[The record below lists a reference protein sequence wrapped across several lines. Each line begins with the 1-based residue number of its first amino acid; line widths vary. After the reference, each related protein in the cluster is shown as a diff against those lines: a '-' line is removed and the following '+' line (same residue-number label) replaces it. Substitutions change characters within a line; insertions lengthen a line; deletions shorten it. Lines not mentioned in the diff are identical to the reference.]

1 MVQFNFAEKS
11 IKAKVVYYGPA
22 KSGKTTNLEQIHRL
36 TDPTGHNSLVSLNT
50 AQDRTLFFD
59 LLPISLGQVSGYEFK
74 IQVYTVPGQVQYN
87 ATRRVVLA
95 GADAIVFVADSRKSM
110 AKENIAAFENMK
122 VNLLANRLVPEKV
135 PLVLQYNKR
144 DMPDCDTEAELNRQL
159 NAWGRKALPGIAA
172 TGEGVLETFAAAAQE
187 MLQSIAIKYNLKDKG
202 LDPASV
208 PDLVAGAIKS
218 LAGKAHDAAIRAG
231 TNVQTGKAQN
241 GPISPSKITVTQQ
254 QAADQAGALQGGAD
268 GGLVIEELLGKAIK
282 SNVDMA
288 EVLSSVVQAVNSGLS
303 SIIAQADLAVLY
315 KEDIKRN
322 AALAAIKREAD
333 LTQRRVHAIST
344 GAALPSASAGAP
356 GPATRLAQQVN
367 AQKAAASPAPAP
379 AAPAA
384 GAPLPPPKAVAPSA
398 PLPPAAAIPAPS
410 AAGSQLEAMLREG
423 VRLADPGLSASG
435 ASVEFVQIAGGAPL
449 CPPAHVS
456 KLVKAAVEGAA
467 SLAPSARINVR
478 TEKKPVLLK
487 SRDGS
492 ETKREFLMLMVAQKA
507 AIPMEEQQKIPTGAG
522 TGPLGEAGKLVRE
535 VGGFTRFAP
544 TSEGG
549 TEARFFLPM

>member
-1 MVQFNFAEKS
+1 MVQFNFAEKT
-11 IKAKVVYYGPA
+11 IKAKVVFYGPA

-36 TDPTGHNSLVSLNT
+36 TDPSGHNSLVSLNT

-144 DMPDCDTEAELNRQL
+144 DMPDVDTEAELNRQL
-159 NAWGRKALPGIAA
+159 NAWGRKAFMAVAA
-172 TGEGVLETFAAAAQE
+172 NGDGVLETFGAAAQE

-202 LDPASV
+202 LDPAAV
-208 PDLVAGAIKS
+208 PELVAAALKA
-218 LAGKAHDAAIRAG
+218 LAGKAEDA
-231 TNVQTGKAQN
+231 VGKSQPKPAP
-241 GPISPSKITVTQQ
+241 GGKPASISPSKITVTQAQ
-254 QAADQAGALQGGAD
+254 TADQNASLQGGAD
-268 GGLVIEELLGKAIK
+268 GGGLVIEELLGKAIK

-303 SIIAQADLAVLY
+303 AILSQADLALLY

-322 AALAAIKREAD
+322 AAIAAIKREAD

-344 GAALPSASAGAP
+344 GGAPPPASAPMA
-356 GPATRLAQQVN
+356 GPATRLAQQVS
-367 AQKAAASPAPAP
+367 AQRQSSAGLPPPKSVSTAPVPAAAASPSSSPA
-379 AAPAA
+379 
-384 GAPLPPPKAVAPSA
+384 L
-398 PLPPAAAIPAPS
+398 
-410 AAGSQLEAMLREG
+410 SQLEAALKEG
-423 VRLADPGLSASG
+423 VRLAQAGLDANG
-435 ASVEFVQIAGGAPL
+435 GTVEFAQIAGELPL

-456 KLVKAAVEGAA
+456 KLVKAAVEGASA
-467 SLAPSARINVR
+467 LAPSGKISLRS
-478 TEKKPVLLK
+478 EKKPVLLK

-492 ETKREFLMLMVAQKA
+492 ESKRDFLMLMIAQPA
-507 AIPMEEQQKIPTGAG
+507 LIPVDEQQKIPTGAG
-522 TGPLGEAGKLVRE
+522 SGALGEAGKLVRE

-544 TSEGG
+544 TSSGG

>member
-1 MVQFNFAEKS
+1 MVQFNFAEKT
-11 IKAKVVYYGPA
+11 IKAKVVFYGPA

-36 TDPTGHNSLVSLNT
+36 TDPAGHNSLVSLNT

-144 DMPDCDTEAELNRQL
+144 DMPDIDTEAELNRQL
-159 NAWGRKALPGIAA
+159 NAWGRKAFLAVAA
-172 TGEGVLETFAAAAQE
+172 NGEGVLETFGAAAQE

-202 LDPASV
+202 LDPAAV
-208 PDLVAGAIKS
+208 PDLVSAALKA
-218 LAGKAHDAAIRAG
+218 LAGKAEDAVAKAP
-231 TNVQTGKAQN
+231 QKPAPGKPAT
-241 GPISPSKITVTQQ
+241 ISPSKITVTQAQ
-254 QAADQAGALQGGAD
+254 VADQNASLQGGAD
-268 GGLVIEELLGKAIK
+268 GGGLVIEELLGKAIK

-288 EVLSSVVQAVNSGLS
+288 EVLSSVVQAINSGLAAIVS
-303 SIIAQADLAVLY
+303 QADLALLY

-322 AALAAIKREAD
+322 AAIAAIKREAD
-333 LTQRRVHAIST
+333 LTQRRVQAIST
-344 GAALPSASAGAP
+344 GGALPPASAPAA
-356 GPATRLAQQVN
+356 GPATRLAQQVS
-367 AQKAAASPAPAP
+367 AQQKG
-379 AAPAA
+379 
-384 GAPLPPPKAVAPSA
+384 GALPPPKSV
-398 PLPPAAAIPAPS
+398 PASPASS
-410 AAGSQLEAMLREG
+410 AALSQLEAALKEG
-423 VRLADPGLSASG
+423 VRLAEQALNGG
-435 ASVEFVQIAGGAPL
+435 TVEFAQIAGELPL

-467 SLAPSARINVR
+467 ALAPSGKISVR
-478 TEKKPVLLK
+478 SEKKPVLLK
-487 SRDGS
+487 SRDGTES
-492 ETKREFLMLMVAQKA
+492 KRDFLMLMVAQPTL
-507 AIPMEEQQKIPTGAG
+507 IPVEEQQKIPTGAG
-522 TGPLGEAGKLVRE
+522 KGALGEAGKLVRE

-544 TSEGG
+544 TSAGG

>member
-1 MVQFNFAEKS
+1 MVQFNFAEKT

-36 TDPTGHNSLVSLNT
+36 TDPAGANSLVSLNT

-144 DMPDCDTEAELNRQL
+144 DMPDIDTEADLNRQI
-159 NAWGRKALPGIAA
+159 NAWGRKAFPGVAA
-172 TGEGVLETFAAAAQE
+172 NGDGVLETFGAAAQE

-202 LDPASV
+202 LDPAAV
-208 PDLVAGAIKS
+208 PELVSAALKA
-218 LAGKAHDAAIRAG
+218 LAGKAEDAAAKAPPAPKPAP
-231 TNVQTGKAQN
+231 GKAAS
-241 GPISPSKITVTQQ
+241 ISPSKITVTQAQ
-254 QAADQAGALQGGAD
+254 SADQNASLQGGAD
-268 GGLVIEELLGKAIK
+268 GGGLVIEELLQKAIK

-288 EVLSSVVQAVNSGLS
+288 EVLTSVVQAINGGLS
-303 SIIAQADLAVLY
+303 AILSHADLALLY

-322 AALAAIKREAD
+322 AAIAAIKREAD
-333 LTQRRVHAIST
+333 LTQRRVQAISS
-344 GAALPSASAGAP
+344 GGAP
-356 GPATRLAQQVN
+356 PPASPPVAGPATRLAQQVS
-367 AQKAAASPAPAP
+367 AQRQAAGSPLPPPKSVPAAS
-379 AAPAA
+379 
-384 GAPLPPPKAVAPSA
+384 GAPLPPPATVSAAAPSA
-398 PLPPAAAIPAPS
+398 SSP
-410 AAGSQLEAMLREG
+410 LEAILKEG
-423 VRLADPGLSASG
+423 VRQAAAGLSANGST
-435 ASVEFVQIAGGAPL
+435 VEFAQIAGEPPL

-456 KLVKAAVEGAA
+456 RLVKAAVEGAA
-467 SLAPSARINVR
+467 ALAPSARISLR
-478 TEKKPVLLK
+478 SEKKPVLLK

-492 ETKREFLMLMVAQKA
+492 ETKRDFLMLMIAQA
-507 AIPMEEQQKIPTGAG
+507 AIIPAEEQQKIPTGAG
-522 TGPLGEAGKLVRE
+522 SGPLGEAGKLVRE
-535 VGGFTRFAP
+535 VGGFTRFVP
-544 TSEGG
+544 TAAGG

>member
-1 MVQFNFAEKS
+1 MVQFNFAEKT
-11 IKAKVVYYGPA
+11 IKAKVVFYGPA

-36 TDPTGHNSLVSLNT
+36 TDPAGHNSLVSLNT

-144 DMPDCDTEAELNRQL
+144 DMPDVDTEAELNRQL
-159 NAWGRKALPGIAA
+159 NAWGRKAFMGVAA
-172 TGEGVLETFAAAAQE
+172 SGEGVLETFGAAAQE

-202 LDPASV
+202 LDPAAV
-208 PDLVAGAIKS
+208 PELVAAALKA
-218 LAGKAHDAAIRAG
+218 LAGKAEDAIAKAPQKPGAG
-231 TNVQTGKAQN
+231 KSAT
-241 GPISPSKITVTQQ
+241 ISPSKITVTQAQ
-254 QAADQAGALQGGAD
+254 VADQNASLQGGAD
-268 GGLVIEELLGKAIK
+268 GGGLVIEELLGKAIK

-288 EVLSSVVQAVNSGLS
+288 EVLSSVVQAINSGLAAITS
-303 SIIAQADLAVLY
+303 QADLALLY

-322 AALAAIKREAD
+322 AAIAAIKREAD
-333 LTQRRVHAIST
+333 LTQRRVQAIST
-344 GAALPSASAGAP
+344 GGAPPPASAPVA
-356 GPATRLAQQVN
+356 GPATRLAQQVS
-367 AQKAAASPAPAP
+367 AQR
-379 AAPAA
+379 A
-384 GAPLPPPKAVAPSA
+384 GSGALPPPKSVPAAGGAPSSGA
-398 PLPPAAAIPAPS
+398 LA
-410 AAGSQLEAMLREG
+410 QLEAALKEG
-423 VRLADPGLSASG
+423 VRLAQDGLSANG
-435 ASVEFVQIAGGAPL
+435 GTVEFAQIAGELPL

-467 SLAPSARINVR
+467 ALAPSGRISLR
-478 TEKKPVLLK
+478 SEKKPVLLK
-487 SRDGS
+487 SRDGTES
-492 ETKREFLMLMVAQKA
+492 KRDFLMLMIAQPA
-507 AIPMEEQQKIPTGAG
+507 LIPVDEQQKIPTGAG
-522 TGPLGEAGKLVRE
+522 KGALGEAGKLVRE

-544 TSEGG
+544 TSTGG

>member
-1 MVQFNFAEKS
+1 MVQFNFAEKT

-159 NAWGRKALPGIAA
+159 NAWGRKAYLGVAA
-172 TGEGVLETFAAAAQE
+172 NGEGVLETFGAAAQE

-202 LDPASV
+202 LDPANV
-208 PDLVAGAIKS
+208 PDLVANALKA
-218 LAGKAHDAAIRAG
+218 LAGKAEDVTGKTPVRAG
-231 TNVQTGKAQN
+231 SGKSAS
-241 GPISPSKITVTQQ
+241 ISPSKITVTQA
-254 QAADQAGALQGGAD
+254 QAADQSASLQGGAD
-268 GGLVIEELLGKAIK
+268 GGGLVIEELLGKAIK

-288 EVLSSVVQAVNSGLS
+288 EVLSSVVQAVNSGLTAILS
-303 SIIAQADLAVLY
+303 QADLALLH

-322 AALAAIKREAD
+322 AAIAAIKREAD
-333 LTQRRVHAIST
+333 LTQRRVQAIST
-344 GAALPSASAGAP
+344 GGALPPSSVPMA
-356 GPATRLAQQVN
+356 GPATRLAQQVS
-367 AQKAAASPAPAP
+367 AQRQFSNS
-379 AAPAA
+379 
-384 GAPLPPPKAVAPSA
+384 PLPPPKSVPPGAA
-398 PLPPAAAIPAPS
+398 LPPPRSVTGASSPNV
-410 AAGSQLEAMLREG
+410 GSISSPLEAILREG
-423 VRLADPGLSASG
+423 VRLAEEGLQGSG
-435 ASVEFVQIAGGAPL
+435 ASVEFAQVSGEPPL
-449 CPPAHVS
+449 CPPAHVH
-456 KLVKAAVEGAA
+456 KLLKAAIEGAA
-467 SLAPSARINVR
+467 ALSPSAKISVR
-478 TEKKPVLLK
+478 SEKKPVLLK

-492 ETKREFLMLMVAQKA
+492 ESKKDFLMLMIGQGSL
-507 AIPMEEQQKIPTGAG
+507 IPVEEQKKIPTGTG
-522 TGPLGEAGKLVRE
+522 SGPLGEAGKLVRE

-544 TSEGG
+544 TASGG

>member
-1 MVQFNFAEKS
+1 MVQFNFAEKT

-36 TDPTGHNSLVSLNT
+36 TDPSGHNSLVSLNT

-144 DMPDCDTEAELNRQL
+144 DMPDCDTEADLNKQI
-159 NAWGRKALPGIAA
+159 NAWGRKAFPGVAA
-172 TGEGVLETFAAAAQE
+172 NGEGVLETFGAAAQE

-208 PDLVAGAIKS
+208 PELVAAAIKALS
-218 LAGKAHDAAIRAG
+218 GKAEEAASKAPPPPKPAPG
-231 TNVQTGKAQN
+231 GKPAS
-241 GPISPSKITVTQQ
+241 ISPSKITVTQAQ
-254 QAADQAGALQGGAD
+254 SADQNASLQGGAD
-268 GGLVIEELLGKAIK
+268 GGGLVIEELLQKAIK

-288 EVLSSVVQAVNSGLS
+288 EVLTSVVQAVNSGLS
-303 SIIAQADLAVLY
+303 AILSHADLALLY

-322 AALAAIKREAD
+322 AAIAAIKREAD
-333 LTQRRVHAIST
+333 LTQRRVQAISSGGT
-344 GAALPSASAGAP
+344 PPPASPPVA
-356 GPATRLAQQVN
+356 GPATRLAQQVS
-367 AQKAAASPAPAP
+367 AQRAP
-379 AAPAA
+379 
-384 GAPLPPPKAVAPSA
+384 GAPLPPPKAAPASA
-398 PLPPAAAIPAPS
+398 QGGPLPPPATVAAAPAQD
-410 AAGSQLEAMLREG
+410 GSSLEAILKEG
-423 VRLADPGLSASG
+423 VRLAAAGLSANG
-435 ASVEFVQIAGGAPL
+435 GSVEFAQIGGEPPL
-449 CPPAHVS
+449 CPPAHVQ

-467 SLAPSARINVR
+467 ALAPSARISVR
-478 TEKKPVLLK
+478 SEKKPVLLK

-492 ETKREFLMLMVAQKA
+492 ETKRDFLMLMVAQS
-507 AIPMEEQQKIPTGAG
+507 AIIPAEEQQKIPTG
-522 TGPLGEAGKLVRE
+522 TGSGQLGEAGKLVRE
-535 VGGFTRFAP
+535 VGGFTRFVP
-544 TSEGG
+544 TAAGG

>member
-159 NAWGRKALPGIAA
+159 NAWGRKALPGVAA
-172 TGEGVLETFAAAAQE
+172 TGEGVLETFGAAAQE

-208 PDLVAGAIKS
+208 PDLVSGAIKS

-231 TNVQTGKAQN
+231 TNVQTGKKQD

-254 QAADQAGALQGGAD
+254 QTADQAGALQGGAD

-344 GAALPSASAGAP
+344 GSAMPSASSGSP
-356 GPATRLAQQVN
+356 GPATRLAQQVT
-367 AQKAAASPAPAP
+367 AQKAAPPAP
-379 AAPAA
+379 AAA
-384 GAPLPPPKAVAPSA
+384 GALPPPKAVGAAA
-398 PLPPAAAIPAPS
+398 PLPPPVSVPAPGATS
-410 AAGSQLEAMLREG
+410 SQLEAMLREG

-435 ASVEFVQIAGGAPL
+435 ASVEFVQIAGAAPL

-456 KLVKAAVEGAA
+456 RLVRAAVEGAA
-467 SLAPSARINVR
+467 ALSPAARINVR
-478 TEKKPVLLK
+478 TERKPVLLK

-507 AIPMEEQQKIPTGAG
+507 AIPMDEQQKIPTGAG
-522 TGPLGEAGKLVRE
+522 AGPLGEAGKLVRE

-544 TSEGG
+544 TSDGG

>member
-1 MVQFNFAEKS
+1 MVQFNFAERT
-11 IKAKVVYYGPA
+11 IKAKVVFYGPA

-144 DMPDCDTEAELNRQL
+144 DMPDIDTEEELNRQL
-159 NAWGRKALPGIAA
+159 NAWGRKAFPGVAA
-172 TGEGVLETFAAAAQE
+172 NGEGVLETFGAAAQE

-202 LDPASV
+202 LDPAMV
-208 PDLVAGAIKS
+208 PQHVAAALKA
-218 LAGKAHDAAIRAG
+218 LAGKAED
-231 TNVQTGKAQN
+231 VTGKAPPRSAS
-241 GPISPSKITVTQQ
+241 GKPGSISPSKITVTQVQ
-254 QAADQAGALQGGAD
+254 SADPNASLQGGID
-268 GGLVIEELLGKAIK
+268 GGGLVIEELLGKAIK

-288 EVLSSVVQAVNSGLS
+288 EVLTSVVQAINSGLS
-303 SIIAQADLAVLY
+303 AILSQADLALLY

-322 AALAAIKREAD
+322 AAIAAIKREAD
-333 LTQRRVHAIST
+333 LTQRRVQAISS
-344 GAALPSASAGAP
+344 GGALPQSSVPMA
-356 GPATRLAQQVN
+356 GPATRLAQQVS
-367 AQKAAASPAPAP
+367 AQRQSS
-379 AAPAA
+379 
-384 GAPLPPPKAVAPSA
+384 GSPLPPPKPVSTNPPS
-398 PLPPAAAIPAPS
+398 PLPPPATTGS
-410 AAGSQLEAMLREG
+410 AESPLEAILKEG
-423 VRLADPGLSASG
+423 VRLAQAGLSAAG
-435 ASVEFVQIAGGAPL
+435 GTVEFAQIAGEPPS

-467 SLAPSARINVR
+467 ALAPSARISVR
-478 TEKKPVLLK
+478 SEKKPVLLK

-492 ETKREFLMLMVAQKA
+492 ETKRDFLMLMVAQSA
-507 AIPMEEQQKIPTGAG
+507 LIPVEEQQKIPTGAG
-522 TGPLGEAGKLVRE
+522 SGSLGEAGKLVRE

-544 TSEGG
+544 TASGG

>member
-1 MVQFNFAEKS
+1 MVQFNFAEKT
-11 IKAKVVYYGPA
+11 IKAKVVFYGPA

-36 TDPTGHNSLVSLNT
+36 TDPTGSNSLVSLNT

-144 DMPDCDTEAELNRQL
+144 DMPDIDTEAELNRQL
-159 NAWGRKALPGIAA
+159 NAWGRKAFPGVAA
-172 TGEGVLETFAAAAQE
+172 NGEGVLETFGAAAQE

-202 LDPASV
+202 LDPAAV
-208 PDLVAGAIKS
+208 PELVAGALKA
-218 LAGKAHDAAIRAG
+218 LAGKAEDVAAKAPKG
-231 TNVQTGKAQN
+231 PGGKSAS
-241 GPISPSKITVTQQ
+241 ISPSKITVTQAQ
-254 QAADQAGALQGGAD
+254 TADQNASLQGGGD
-268 GGLVIEELLGKAIK
+268 GGGLVIEELLGKAIK

-303 SIIAQADLAVLY
+303 AILSQADLALLY

-322 AALAAIKREAD
+322 AAIAAIKREAD
-333 LTQRRVHAIST
+333 LTQRRVQAIST
-344 GAALPSASAGAP
+344 GGALPPSSAPTA
-356 GPATRLAQQVN
+356 GPATRLAQQVS
-367 AQKAAASPAPAP
+367 AQRQ
-379 AAPAA
+379 A
-384 GAPLPPPKAVAPSA
+384 GSPLPPPKSVSTSTA
-398 PLPPAAAIPAPS
+398 PL
-410 AAGSQLEAMLREG
+410 GSLSVSPQLEAALKEG
-423 VRLADPGLSASG
+423 VRLAQDGLSASG
-435 ASVEFVQIAGGAPL
+435 GSVEFAQIAGDLPL

-467 SLAPSARINVR
+467 ALAPSAKISVR
-478 TEKKPVLLK
+478 SEKKPVLLK

-492 ETKREFLMLMVAQKA
+492 ETKRDFLMLMVAQPA
-507 AIPMEEQQKIPTGAG
+507 MIPVEEQQKIPTGAG
-522 TGPLGEAGKLVRE
+522 SGAFGEAGKLVRE

-544 TSEGG
+544 TSAGG
-549 TEARFFLPM
+549 TEARFFLPMS

>member
-1 MVQFNFAEKS
+1 MVQFNFAEKT
-11 IKAKVVYYGPA
+11 IKAKVVFYGPA

-36 TDPTGHNSLVSLNT
+36 TDPTGNNSLVSLNT

-144 DMPDCDTEAELNRQL
+144 DMPDIDTESELNRQL
-159 NAWGRKALPGIAA
+159 NAWGRKAFPGVAA
-172 TGEGVLETFAAAAQE
+172 NGDGVLETFGAAAQE

-202 LDPASV
+202 LDPAAV
-208 PDLVAGAIKS
+208 PDLVAAALKA
-218 LAGKAHDAAIRAG
+218 LAGKAED
-231 TNVQTGKAQN
+231 VTGKSPK
-241 GPISPSKITVTQQ
+241 GGRPGGGISPSKITVTQAQ
-254 QAADQAGALQGGAD
+254 TADQNASLQGGAD
-268 GGLVIEELLGKAIK
+268 GGGLVIEELLQKAIK

-303 SIIAQADLAVLY
+303 AILSHADLALLY

-322 AALAAIKREAD
+322 AAIAAIKREAD
-333 LTQRRVHAIST
+333 LTQRRVQAIST
-344 GAALPSASAGAP
+344 GGALPPSSAPTP
-356 GPATRLAQQVN
+356 GPATRLAQQVS
-367 AQKAAASPAPAP
+367 AQRQASSSLPPP
-379 AAPAA
+379 RPVLNT
-384 GAPLPPPKAVAPSA
+384 APLPASASANGAAVNA
-398 PLPPAAAIPAPS
+398 LDAI
-410 AAGSQLEAMLREG
+410 LKEG
-423 VRLADPGLSASG
+423 VRLAQGSLSASG
-435 ASVEFVQIAGGAPL
+435 GTVEFAQIAGEPPL

-467 SLAPSARINVR
+467 SLARSSKISLRS
-478 TEKKPVLLK
+478 EKKPVLLK

-492 ETKREFLMLMVAQKA
+492 ETKRDFLMLMVAQDTL
-507 AIPMEEQQKIPTGAG
+507 IPADEQQKIPTGTG
-522 TGPLGEAGKLVRE
+522 TGSLGEAGKLVRE

-544 TSEGG
+544 TSAGG
-549 TEARFFLPM
+549 TEVRFFLPM

>member
-1 MVQFNFAEKS
+1 MVQFNFAEKT
-11 IKAKVVYYGPA
+11 IKAKVVFYGPA

-36 TDPTGHNSLVSLNT
+36 TDPAGHNSLVSLNT

-95 GADAIVFVADSRKSM
+95 GADALVFVADSRKSM

-144 DMPDCDTEAELNRQL
+144 DMPDIDTEAELNRQL
-159 NAWGRKALPGIAA
+159 NAWGRKSFMAIAA
-172 TGEGVLETFAAAAQE
+172 NGDGVLETFGSAAQE

-202 LDPASV
+202 LDPAAV
-208 PDLVAGAIKS
+208 PELVSAALKS
-218 LAGKAHDAAIRAG
+218 LAGKAEDVAAKVAPKAAS
-231 TNVQTGKAQN
+231 GKPAS
-241 GPISPSKITVTQQ
+241 ISPSKITVTQVQ
-254 QAADQAGALQGGAD
+254 GADQNASLQGGAD
-268 GGLVIEELLGKAIK
+268 GGGLVIEELLGKAIK

-288 EVLSSVVQAVNSGLS
+288 EVLSSVVQAINSGLS
-303 SIIAQADLAVLY
+303 AIISQADLALLY

-322 AALAAIKREAD
+322 AAIAAIKREAD
-333 LTQRRVHAIST
+333 LTQRRVQAIST
-344 GAALPSASAGAP
+344 GGAPPPASAPVA
-356 GPATRLAQQVN
+356 GPATRLAQQVS
-367 AQKAAASPAPAP
+367 AQRQGGS
-379 AAPAA
+379 
-384 GAPLPPPKAVAPSA
+384 PLPPPKSV
-398 PLPPAAAIPAPS
+398 PAAPANASSS
-410 AAGSQLEAMLREG
+410 AAIAQLEAALKEG
-423 VRLADPGLSASG
+423 VRLAQAGLSAAG
-435 ASVEFVQIAGGAPL
+435 ATVEFAQIAGELPL

-467 SLAPSARINVR
+467 ALAPSGKVSLRS
-478 TEKKPVLLK
+478 EKKPVLLK
-487 SRDGS
+487 SRDGTES
-492 ETKREFLMLMVAQKA
+492 KRDFLMLMIAQPA
-507 AIPMEEQQKIPTGAG
+507 LIPVDEQQKIPTGAG
-522 TGPLGEAGKLVRE
+522 SGALGEAGKLVRE

-544 TSEGG
+544 TSAGG

>member
-1 MVQFNFAEKS
+1 MVQFNFAEKT
-11 IKAKVVYYGPA
+11 IKAKVVFYGPA

-144 DMPDCDTEAELNRQL
+144 DMPDCDSEAELNRQL
-159 NAWGRKALPGIAA
+159 NAWGRKAFMAVAA
-172 TGEGVLETFAAAAQE
+172 NGEGVLETFGAAAQE

-202 LDPASV
+202 LDPAAV
-208 PDLVAGAIKS
+208 PELVSAALKA
-218 LAGKAHDAAIRAG
+218 LAGKAEDA
-231 TNVQTGKAQN
+231 VGKSQPKPAP
-241 GPISPSKITVTQQ
+241 GKPPSISPSKITVTQA
-254 QAADQAGALQGGAD
+254 QAADQNASLQGGAD
-268 GGLVIEELLGKAIK
+268 GGGLVIEELLGKAIK

-303 SIIAQADLAVLY
+303 AILSQADLALLY

-322 AALAAIKREAD
+322 AAIAAIKREAD
-333 LTQRRVHAIST
+333 LTQRRVQAIST
-344 GAALPSASAGAP
+344 GGTPPAASAPAA
-356 GPATRLAQQVN
+356 GPATRLAQQVS
-367 AQKAAASPAPAP
+367 AQRS
-379 AAPAA
+379 
-384 GAPLPPPKAVAPSA
+384 GALPPPKAVSTTQPV
-398 PLPPAAAIPAPS
+398 PPGLAGSPAL
-410 AAGSQLEAMLREG
+410 SQLEAALKEG
-423 VRLADPGLSASG
+423 VRLAESALNG
-435 ASVEFVQIAGGAPL
+435 GTVEFAQIAGELPL

-467 SLAPSARINVR
+467 ALAPSGKISLRS
-478 TEKKPVLLK
+478 EKKPVLLK
-487 SRDGS
+487 SRDGTES
-492 ETKREFLMLMVAQKA
+492 KRDFLMLMVAQPTL
-507 AIPMEEQQKIPTGAG
+507 IPVDEQQKIPTGAG
-522 TGPLGEAGKLVRE
+522 SGALGEAGKLVRE

-544 TSEGG
+544 TSSGG

>member
-1 MVQFNFAEKS
+1 MVQFNFAEKT
-11 IKAKVVYYGPA
+11 IKAKVVFYGPA

-36 TDPTGHNSLVSLNT
+36 TDPSGHNSLVSLNT

-144 DMPDCDTEAELNRQL
+144 DMPEIDTEAELNRQL
-159 NAWGRKALPGIAA
+159 NAWGRKAFLGVAA
-172 TGEGVLETFAAAAQE
+172 NGDGVIETFGAAAQE
-187 MLQSIAIKYNLKDKG
+187 MLHSIAIKYNLKDKG
-202 LDPASV
+202 LDPAAV
-208 PDLVAGAIKS
+208 PDLVAAA
-218 LAGKAHDAAIRAG
+218 LKAL
-231 TNVQTGKAQN
+231 TGKAEDASAKAPSKSAP
-241 GPISPSKITVTQQ
+241 GKPASISPSKITVTQSQ
-254 QAADQAGALQGGAD
+254 TADPNASLQGGAD
-268 GGLVIEELLGKAIK
+268 GGGLVIEELLGKAIK

-288 EVLSSVVQAVNSGLS
+288 EILSSVVQAVNSGLAAIVS
-303 SIIAQADLAVLY
+303 QADLALLY

-322 AALAAIKREAD
+322 AAMAAIKREAD
-333 LTQRRVHAIST
+333 LTRRRVQAIST
-344 GAALPSASAGAP
+344 GGAPPPPSAMGA
-356 GPATRLAQQVN
+356 GPATRLAQQVS
-367 AQKAAASPAPAP
+367 AQRQASSS
-379 AAPAA
+379 
-384 GAPLPPPKAVAPSA
+384 PLPPPKAVSTGSSSPSHGA
-398 PLPPAAAIPAPS
+398 VDS
-410 AAGSQLEAMLREG
+410 ALEAILKEG
-423 VRLADPGLSASG
+423 VRLAEAGLSASG
-435 ASVEFVQIAGGAPL
+435 GTVEFAQIGGELPL

-467 SLAPSARINVR
+467 ALAPAGKISVR
-478 TEKKPVLLK
+478 SEKKPVLLK

-492 ETKREFLMLMVAQKA
+492 ETKRDFLMLMIAQPA
-507 AIPMEEQQKIPTGAG
+507 LIPVDEQQKIPTGAG
-522 TGPLGEAGKLVRE
+522 CGPLGEAGKLVRE

-544 TSEGG
+544 TSTGG
-549 TEARFFLPM
+549 TETRFFLPM

>member
-1 MVQFNFAEKS
+1 MVQFNFAEKT
-11 IKAKVVYYGPA
+11 IKAKVVFYGPA

-36 TDPTGHNSLVSLNT
+36 TDPAGHNSLVSLNT

-59 LLPISLGQVSGYEFK
+59 LLPISLGQISGYEFK

-144 DMPDCDTEAELNRQL
+144 DMPDIDTEAELNRQI
-159 NAWGRKALPGIAA
+159 NAWGRKAFMAVAA
-172 TGEGVLETFAAAAQE
+172 NGEGVLETFGAAAQE

-208 PDLVAGAIKS
+208 PDLVAAA
-218 LAGKAHDAAIRAG
+218 LKAL
-231 TNVQTGKAQN
+231 TGKAEDAAARAPQKT
-241 GPISPSKITVTQQ
+241 GPGRSASISPSKITVTQAQ
-254 QAADQAGALQGGAD
+254 SADQNATLQGGAD
-268 GGLVIEELLGKAIK
+268 GGGLVIEELLGKAIK

-288 EVLSSVVQAVNSGLS
+288 EVLSSVVQAIHSGLTAIVS
-303 SIIAQADLAVLY
+303 QADLALLY

-322 AALAAIKREAD
+322 AAIAAIKREAD
-333 LTQRRVHAIST
+333 LTQRRVQAIST
-344 GAALPSASAGAP
+344 GGAPPPASAPMA
-356 GPATRLAQQVN
+356 GPATRLAQQVS
-367 AQKAAASPAPAP
+367 AQRQ
-379 AAPAA
+379 A
-384 GAPLPPPKAVAPSA
+384 GALLPPPKSVSTKAPADAGSVVASN
-398 PLPPAAAIPAPS
+398 AAN
-410 AAGSQLEAMLREG
+410 SQLEAALKEG
-423 VRLADPGLSASG
+423 VRLAQDGLNASG
-435 ASVEFVQIAGGAPL
+435 GTVEFAQIAGELPL

-467 SLAPSARINVR
+467 ALSPAGKISVR
-478 TEKKPVLLK
+478 SEKKPVLLK
-487 SRDGS
+487 SRDGTES
-492 ETKREFLMLMVAQKA
+492 KRDFLMLMIAQPA
-507 AIPMEEQQKIPTGAG
+507 LIPVDEQQKIPTGAG
-522 TGPLGEAGKLVRE
+522 SGAMGEAGKLVRE

-544 TSEGG
+544 TSGGG

>member
-1 MVQFNFAEKS
+1 MVQFNFAEKT
-11 IKAKVVYYGPA
+11 IKAKVVFYGPA

-36 TDPTGHNSLVSLNT
+36 TDPAGHNSLVSLNT

-144 DMPDCDTEAELNRQL
+144 DMPDVDTEAELNRQL
-159 NAWGRKALPGIAA
+159 NAWGRKAFMAVASNGD
-172 TGEGVLETFAAAAQE
+172 GVLETFGAAAQE

-202 LDPASV
+202 LDPAAV
-208 PDLVAGAIKS
+208 PELVAAALRA
-218 LAGKAHDAAIRAG
+218 LAGKAEDAAAKAPKP
-231 TNVQTGKAQN
+231 TPGKPAS
-241 GPISPSKITVTQQ
+241 ISPSKITVTQAQ
-254 QAADQAGALQGGAD
+254 GADQNASLQGGAD
-268 GGLVIEELLGKAIK
+268 GGGLVIEELLGKAIK

-303 SIIAQADLAVLY
+303 AILSQADLALLY

-322 AALAAIKREAD
+322 AAIAAIKREAD
-333 LTQRRVHAIST
+333 LTQRRVQAIST
-344 GAALPSASAGAP
+344 GGAPPPASAPMA
-356 GPATRLAQQVN
+356 GPATRLAQQVS
-367 AQKAAASPAPAP
+367 AQRQSS
-379 AAPAA
+379 
-384 GAPLPPPKAVAPSA
+384 APLPPPKSVSTV
-398 PLPPAAAIPAPS
+398 PPAPPS
-410 AAGSQLEAMLREG
+410 AALSQLEAALKEG
-423 VRLADPGLSASG
+423 VRLAEAGLNG
-435 ASVEFVQIAGGAPL
+435 GTVEFAQIAGELPL

-467 SLAPSARINVR
+467 ALAPSGKISVR
-478 TEKKPVLLK
+478 SEKKPVLLK
-487 SRDGS
+487 SRDGTES
-492 ETKREFLMLMVAQKA
+492 KRDFLMLMIAQPTL
-507 AIPMEEQQKIPTGAG
+507 IPVDEQQKIPTGAG
-522 TGPLGEAGKLVRE
+522 SGALGEAGKLVRE

-544 TSEGG
+544 TSSGG

>member
-1 MVQFNFAEKS
+1 MVQFNFAEKT

-36 TDPTGHNSLVSLNT
+36 TDPTGYNSLVSLNT

-159 NAWGRKALPGIAA
+159 NAWGRKAYLGIAA
-172 TGEGVLETFAAAAQE
+172 NGEGILETFGAAAQE
-187 MLQSIAIKYNLKDKG
+187 MLQSIAIKYNLKEKG
-202 LDPASV
+202 LDPAAV
-208 PDLVAGAIKS
+208 PDLVAAALKA
-218 LAGKAHDAAIRAG
+218 LAGKAED
-231 TNVQTGKAQN
+231 VTGKLPPK
-241 GPISPSKITVTQQ
+241 GVPGKSPSISPSKITVTQAQ
-254 QAADQAGALQGGAD
+254 TADASASLQGGAD
-268 GGLVIEELLGKAIK
+268 GGGLVVEELLQKAIK

-288 EVLSSVVQAVNSGLS
+288 EVLSGVVQAVNSGLAAILS
-303 SIIAQADLAVLY
+303 HADLALLY

-322 AALAAIKREAD
+322 AAIAAIKREVD
-333 LTQRRVHAIST
+333 LTQRRVRALST
-344 GAALPSASAGAP
+344 GGALPPSSVPAV
-356 GPATRLAQQVN
+356 GPATRLAQQVS
-367 AQKAAASPAPAP
+367 AQRQLSN
-379 AAPAA
+379 
-384 GAPLPPPKAVAPSA
+384 APLPPPKPVNTVPPSSKSA
-398 PLPPAAAIPAPS
+398 SSADHGMAAS
-410 AAGSQLEAMLREG
+410 ALEEMLREG
-423 VRLADPGLSASG
+423 ARLAQAGIEASG
-435 ASVEFVQIAGGAPL
+435 GTVEFAQIVGEPPI
-449 CPPAHVS
+449 CPPAHLS
-456 KLVKAAVEGAA
+456 RLVKAAVEGAA
-467 SLAPSARINVR
+467 ALGPSAKIVIRS
-478 TEKKPVLLK
+478 EKKPVLLK
-487 SRDGS
+487 SRDGT
-492 ETKREFLMLMVAQKA
+492 ETKRDFLMLMVAQSVV
-507 AIPMEEQQKIPTGAG
+507 IPPDEQQKIPTG
-522 TGPLGEAGKLVRE
+522 TGSGALGEAGKLVRE

-544 TSEGG
+544 TPAGG

>member
-1 MVQFNFAEKS
+1 MVQFNFAEKT
-11 IKAKVVYYGPA
+11 IKAKVVFYGPA

-36 TDPTGHNSLVSLNT
+36 TDPSGHNSLVSLNT

-144 DMPDCDTEAELNRQL
+144 DMPDVDTEAELNRQL
-159 NAWGRKALPGIAA
+159 NAWGRKAYLGVAA
-172 TGEGVLETFAAAAQE
+172 NGEGVLETFGAAAQE

-202 LDPASV
+202 LDPAAV
-208 PDLVAGAIKS
+208 PELVSAALKA
-218 LAGKAHDAAIRAG
+218 LAGRAEDAVAKAPKPAP
-231 TNVQTGKAQN
+231 GK
-241 GPISPSKITVTQQ
+241 PVSISPSKITVTQAQ
-254 QAADQAGALQGGAD
+254 GADQSASLQGGAD
-268 GGLVIEELLGKAIK
+268 GGGLVIEELLGKAIK

-288 EVLSSVVQAVNSGLS
+288 EVLSSVVQAVHSGLAAILS
-303 SIIAQADLAVLY
+303 QADLALLY

-322 AALAAIKREAD
+322 AAIAAIKREAD
-333 LTQRRVHAIST
+333 LTQRRVQAIST
-344 GAALPSASAGAP
+344 GGALPPASAPMA
-356 GPATRLAQQVN
+356 GPATRLAQQVS
-367 AQKAAASPAPAP
+367 AQRQSS
-379 AAPAA
+379 A
-384 GAPLPPPKAVAPSA
+384 GLPPPKAVSTVPPVPSA
-398 PLPPAAAIPAPS
+398 SSDAL
-410 AAGSQLEAMLREG
+410 SQLEAALKEG
-423 VRLADPGLSASG
+423 VRLAQAGLSANG
-435 ASVEFVQIAGGAPL
+435 GTVEFAQITGELPL

-467 SLAPSARINVR
+467 ALAPSGKISVR
-478 TEKKPVLLK
+478 SEKKPVLLK
-487 SRDGS
+487 SRDGTES
-492 ETKREFLMLMVAQKA
+492 KRDFLMLMVAQPA
-507 AIPMEEQQKIPTGAG
+507 LIPVDEQQKIPTGAG
-522 TGPLGEAGKLVRE
+522 SGALGEAGKLVRE

-544 TSEGG
+544 TSNGG

>member
-1 MVQFNFAEKS
+1 MVQFNFAEKT
-11 IKAKVVYYGPA
+11 IKAKVVFYGPA

-36 TDPTGHNSLVSLNT
+36 TDPSGHNSLVSLNT

-144 DMPDCDTEAELNRQL
+144 DMPDVDTEAELNRQL
-159 NAWGRKALPGIAA
+159 NAWGRKAFLGVAA
-172 TGEGVLETFAAAAQE
+172 NGEGVLETFGAAAQE

-202 LDPASV
+202 LDPAAV
-208 PDLVAGAIKS
+208 PELVSAALKA
-218 LAGKAHDAAIRAG
+218 LAGKAEDAA
-231 TNVQTGKAQN
+231 GKAPKPAP
-241 GPISPSKITVTQQ
+241 GKAASISPSKITVTQAQ
-254 QAADQAGALQGGAD
+254 GADQNASLQGGAD
-268 GGLVIEELLGKAIK
+268 GGGLVIEELLGKAIK

-288 EVLSSVVQAVNSGLS
+288 EVLSSVVQAINSGLS
-303 SIIAQADLAVLY
+303 AIISQADLALLY

-322 AALAAIKREAD
+322 AAIAAIKREAD
-333 LTQRRVHAIST
+333 LTQRRVQAIST
-344 GAALPSASAGAP
+344 GGAP
-356 GPATRLAQQVN
+356 PPSSPPMAGPATRLAQQVS
-367 AQKAAASPAPAP
+367 AQRQSSAV
-379 AAPAA
+379 
-384 GAPLPPPKAVAPSA
+384 LPPPKSVSTVPPVA
-398 PLPPAAAIPAPS
+398 S
-410 AAGSQLEAMLREG
+410 AASSAALSQLEAALKEG
-423 VRLADPGLSASG
+423 VRLAQAGLSASG
-435 ASVEFVQIAGGAPL
+435 GTVEFAQIAGELPL

-467 SLAPSARINVR
+467 ALAPSGKISVR
-478 TEKKPVLLK
+478 SEKKPVLLK

-492 ETKREFLMLMVAQKA
+492 ESKRDFLMLMVAQPA
-507 AIPMEEQQKIPTGAG
+507 LIPVEEQQKIPSGSGSGA
-522 TGPLGEAGKLVRE
+522 LGEAGKLVRE

-544 TSEGG
+544 TSSGG

>member
-1 MVQFNFAEKS
+1 MVQFNFAEKT
-11 IKAKVVYYGPA
+11 IKAKVVFYGPA

-36 TDPTGHNSLVSLNT
+36 TDPAGHNSLVSLNT

-95 GADAIVFVADSRKSM
+95 GADALVFVADSRKSM

-144 DMPDCDTEAELNRQL
+144 DMPDIDTEAELNRQI
-159 NAWGRKALPGIAA
+159 NAWGRKAFLGVAA
-172 TGEGVLETFAAAAQE
+172 NGDGVLETFGAAAQE

-202 LDPASV
+202 LDPAAV
-208 PDLVAGAIKS
+208 PELVAAALKS
-218 LAGKAHDAAIRAG
+218 LAGKAEDAAARAPQKPG
-231 TNVQTGKAQN
+231 SGKSAT
-241 GPISPSKITVTQQ
+241 ISPSKITVTQVQ
-254 QAADQAGALQGGAD
+254 GADQSASLQGGAD
-268 GGLVIEELLGKAIK
+268 GGGLVIEELLGKAIK

-288 EVLSSVVQAVNSGLS
+288 EVLSSVVQAVHSGLS
-303 SIIAQADLAVLY
+303 AIISQADLALLY

-322 AALAAIKREAD
+322 AAIAAIKREAD
-333 LTQRRVHAIST
+333 LTQRRVQAIST
-344 GAALPSASAGAP
+344 GGAPPPASAPMA
-356 GPATRLAQQVN
+356 GPATRLAQQVS
-367 AQKAAASPAPAP
+367 AQRQ
-379 AAPAA
+379 A
-384 GAPLPPPKAVAPSA
+384 GAALPPPKSVPPKGGDTASSSPAV
-398 PLPPAAAIPAPS
+398 
-410 AAGSQLEAMLREG
+410 SQLEAALKEG
-423 VRLADPGLSASG
+423 VRLAEAGLTASG
-435 ASVEFVQIAGGAPL
+435 GTVEFAQIAGELPV

-467 SLAPSARINVR
+467 ALSPAGRINIR

-487 SRDGS
+487 SRDGTES
-492 ETKREFLMLMVAQKA
+492 KRDFLMLMIAQPA
-507 AIPMEEQQKIPTGAG
+507 LIPVDEQQKIPTGAG
-522 TGPLGEAGKLVRE
+522 SGALGEAGKLVRE

-544 TSEGG
+544 TSAGG

>member
-1 MVQFNFAEKS
+1 MVQFNFAEKT
-11 IKAKVVYYGPA
+11 IKAKVVFYGPA

-36 TDPTGHNSLVSLNT
+36 TDPSGHNSLVSLNT

-144 DMPDCDTEAELNRQL
+144 DVPDIDTEAELNRQL
-159 NAWGRKALPGIAA
+159 NAWGRKAFMAVAA
-172 TGEGVLETFAAAAQE
+172 NGEGVLETFGAAAQE

-202 LDPASV
+202 LDPAAV
-208 PDLVAGAIKS
+208 PELVAAALKS
-218 LAGKAHDAAIRAG
+218 LAGKAEDSAARAPKPAP
-231 TNVQTGKAQN
+231 GKPAS
-241 GPISPSKITVTQQ
+241 ISPSKITVTQV
-254 QAADQAGALQGGAD
+254 QAADQSASLQGGAD
-268 GGLVIEELLGKAIK
+268 GGGLVIEELLGKAIK

-303 SIIAQADLAVLY
+303 AIISQADLALLY
-315 KEDIKRN
+315 KEDIKRT
-322 AALAAIKREAD
+322 AAIAAIKREAD
-333 LTQRRVHAIST
+333 LTQRRVQAIST
-344 GAALPSASAGAP
+344 GGAPPAASAPVA
-356 GPATRLAQQVN
+356 GPATRLAQQVS
-367 AQKAAASPAPAP
+367 AQRQG
-379 AAPAA
+379 A
-384 GAPLPPPKAVAPSA
+384 GGPLPPPTSGSPKAGDG
-398 PLPPAAAIPAPS
+398 AASSS
-410 AAGSQLEAMLREG
+410 AALSQLEAALKEG
-423 VRLADPGLSASG
+423 VRLAQAGLTASG
-435 ASVEFVQIAGGAPL
+435 GTVEFAQIAGELPL

-467 SLAPSARINVR
+467 ALAPSGKISVR
-478 TEKKPVLLK
+478 SEKKPVLLK
-487 SRDGS
+487 SRDGTES
-492 ETKREFLMLMVAQKA
+492 KRDFLMLMVAQPA
-507 AIPMEEQQKIPTGAG
+507 LIPVDEQQKIPTGAG
-522 TGPLGEAGKLVRE
+522 SGSLGEAGKLVRE

-544 TSEGG
+544 TSAGG

>member
-1 MVQFNFAEKS
+1 MVQFNFAEKT
-11 IKAKVVYYGPA
+11 IKAKVVFYGPA

-36 TDPTGHNSLVSLNT
+36 TDPAGHNSLVSLNT

-144 DMPDCDTEAELNRQL
+144 DMPDIDTEAELNRQL
-159 NAWGRKALPGIAA
+159 NAWGRKAFPGVAA
-172 TGEGVLETFAAAAQE
+172 NGEGVLETFGAAAQE

-202 LDPASV
+202 LDPAAV
-208 PDLVAGAIKS
+208 PELVAAALKA
-218 LAGKAHDAAIRAG
+218 LAGKAEDASAKAPKPG
-231 TNVQTGKAQN
+231 PGGKPAS
-241 GPISPSKITVTQQ
+241 ISPSKITVTQSQ
-254 QAADQAGALQGGAD
+254 MADQSGSLQGGAD
-268 GGLVIEELLGKAIK
+268 GGGLVIEELLGKAIK

-288 EVLSSVVQAVNSGLS
+288 EVLSSVVQAVNSGLTAILS
-303 SIIAQADLAVLY
+303 QADLALLY

-322 AALAAIKREAD
+322 AAIAAIKREAD
-333 LTQRRVHAIST
+333 LTQRRVQAIST
-344 GAALPSASAGAP
+344 GGALPPSSMPMA
-356 GPATRLAQQVN
+356 GPATRLAQQVS
-367 AQKAAASPAPAP
+367 AQRQS
-379 AAPAA
+379 
-384 GAPLPPPKAVAPSA
+384 GSPLPPPKSVSTSA
-398 PLPPAAAIPAPS
+398 PTAG
-410 AAGSQLEAMLREG
+410 AGSPGSPLEAILKEG
-423 VRLADPGLSASG
+423 VRLAQAGLSATG
-435 ASVEFVQIAGGAPL
+435 GTVEFANIAGEPPL

-456 KLVKAAVEGAA
+456 KLMKAAVEGAA
-467 SLAPSARINVR
+467 ALAPSAVISVR
-478 TEKKPVLLK
+478 SEKKPVLLK

-492 ETKREFLMLMVAQKA
+492 ETKRDFLMLMVAQPA
-507 AIPMEEQQKIPTGAG
+507 LIPVEEQQKIPTGAG
-522 TGPLGEAGKLVRE
+522 SGALGEAGKLVRE

-544 TSEGG
+544 TSAGG

>member
-1 MVQFNFAEKS
+1 MVQFNFAEKT

-36 TDPTGHNSLVSLNT
+36 TDPAGHNSLVSLNT

-144 DMPDCDTEAELNRQL
+144 DLPDIDTEAELNRQI
-159 NAWGRKALPGIAA
+159 NAWGRKAFPGVAA
-172 TGEGVLETFAAAAQE
+172 SGDGVLDTFAAAAQE
-187 MLQSIAIKYNLKDKG
+187 MLQSIAVKYNLKDKG
-202 LDPASV
+202 LDPAAV
-208 PDLVAGAIKS
+208 PDLVAGALKV
-218 LAGKAHDAAIRAG
+218 LVGKAEDAAEKAPPRPAS
-231 TNVQTGKAQN
+231 GKPA
-241 GPISPSKITVTQQ
+241 PISPSRITVTQV
-254 QAADQAGALQGGAD
+254 QAADQSASLQGGAD
-268 GGLVIEELLGKAIK
+268 GGGLVIEELLGKAIK

-303 SIIAQADLAVLY
+303 AIVSQADLALLY

-322 AALAAIKREAD
+322 AAIAAIKREAD
-333 LTQRRVHAIST
+333 LTQRRVQAIST
-344 GAALPSASAGAP
+344 GGAP
-356 GPATRLAQQVN
+356 PPSSPPMAGPATRLAQQVS
-367 AQKAAASPAPAP
+367 AQRQ
-379 AAPAA
+379 A
-384 GAPLPPPKAVAPSA
+384 GAPLPPPKSVSTKSPEGAPASAPS
-398 PLPPAAAIPAPS
+398 S
-410 AAGSQLEAMLREG
+410 AAVSQLEAALKEG
-423 VRLADPGLSASG
+423 VRLAEAGLSASG
-435 ASVEFVQIAGGAPL
+435 GTVEFAQIAGELPL

-467 SLAPSARINVR
+467 ALAPAGKISLRS
-478 TEKKPVLLK
+478 EKKPVLLK
-487 SRDGS
+487 SRDGTES
-492 ETKREFLMLMVAQKA
+492 KRDFLMLMVAQPA
-507 AIPMEEQQKIPTGAG
+507 LIPVDEQQKIPTGSGSGA
-522 TGPLGEAGKLVRE
+522 LGEAGKLVRE

-544 TSEGG
+544 TSSGG

>member
-1 MVQFNFAEKS
+1 MVQFNFAEKT
-11 IKAKVVYYGPA
+11 IKAKVVFYGPA

-36 TDPTGHNSLVSLNT
+36 TDPAGHNSLVSLNT

-144 DMPDCDTEAELNRQL
+144 DMPEIDTEAELNRQI
-159 NAWGRKALPGIAA
+159 NAWGRKAFMAVAA
-172 TGEGVLETFAAAAQE
+172 NGEGVLETFGAAAQE

-208 PDLVAGAIKS
+208 PDLVAAA
-218 LAGKAHDAAIRAG
+218 LKAL
-231 TNVQTGKAQN
+231 TGKAEEAAARAPQKT
-241 GPISPSKITVTQQ
+241 GPGKSASISPSKITVTQAQ
-254 QAADQAGALQGGAD
+254 SADQNASLQGGAD
-268 GGLVIEELLGKAIK
+268 GGGLVIEELLGKAIK

-288 EVLSSVVQAVNSGLS
+288 EVLSSVVQAINSGLTAIVS
-303 SIIAQADLAVLY
+303 QADLALLY

-322 AALAAIKREAD
+322 AAIAAIKREAD
-333 LTQRRVHAIST
+333 LTQRRVQAIST
-344 GAALPSASAGAP
+344 GGAPPPASAPMA
-356 GPATRLAQQVN
+356 GPATRLAQQVS
-367 AQKAAASPAPAP
+367 AQRQ
-379 AAPAA
+379 A
-384 GAPLPPPKAVAPSA
+384 GAALPPPKSVSTKAPADAVSV
-398 PLPPAAAIPAPS
+398 AAS
-410 AAGSQLEAMLREG
+410 NAANSQLEAALKEG
-423 VRLADPGLSASG
+423 VRLAQDGLNASG
-435 ASVEFVQIAGGAPL
+435 GTVEFAQIAGELPL

-467 SLAPSARINVR
+467 ALSPAGKISVR
-478 TEKKPVLLK
+478 SEKKPVLLK
-487 SRDGS
+487 SRDGTES
-492 ETKREFLMLMVAQKA
+492 KRDFLMLMIAQPA
-507 AIPMEEQQKIPTGAG
+507 LIPVDEQQKIPTGAG
-522 TGPLGEAGKLVRE
+522 SGAMGEAGKLVRE

-544 TSEGG
+544 TSGGG

>member
-1 MVQFNFAEKS
+1 MVQFNFAEKT
-11 IKAKVVYYGPA
+11 IKAKVVFYGPA

-36 TDPTGHNSLVSLNT
+36 TDPAGHNSLVSLNT

-144 DMPDCDTEAELNRQL
+144 DMPDIDTEAELNRQL
-159 NAWGRKALPGIAA
+159 NAWGRKAFLGVASN
-172 TGEGVLETFAAAAQE
+172 GEGVLETFGAAAQE

-202 LDPASV
+202 LDPAAV
-208 PDLVAGAIKS
+208 PDLVSAALKA
-218 LAGKAHDAAIRAG
+218 LAGKAEDAVAKAPKPAP
-231 TNVQTGKAQN
+231 GKAAS
-241 GPISPSKITVTQQ
+241 ISPSKITVTQAQ
-254 QAADQAGALQGGAD
+254 TADQNASLQGGAD
-268 GGLVIEELLGKAIK
+268 GGGLVIEELLGKAIK

-303 SIIAQADLAVLY
+303 AIISQADLALLY

-322 AALAAIKREAD
+322 AAIAAIKREAD
-333 LTQRRVHAIST
+333 LTQRRVQAIST
-344 GAALPSASAGAP
+344 GGAPPPASAPVA
-356 GPATRLAQQVN
+356 GPATRLAQQVS
-367 AQKAAASPAPAP
+367 AQRQSSAGLPPPKSVSTAAP
-379 AAPAA
+379 AAPA
-384 GAPLPPPKAVAPSA
+384 SA
-398 PLPPAAAIPAPS
+398 TL
-410 AAGSQLEAMLREG
+410 SQLEAALKEG
-423 VRLADPGLSASG
+423 VRLAQAGLQANG
-435 ASVEFVQIAGGAPL
+435 GTVEFAQIAGELPL

-456 KLVKAAVEGAA
+456 KLVKAAVEGASA
-467 SLAPSARINVR
+467 LAPSGRISLR
-478 TEKKPVLLK
+478 SEKKPVLLK
-487 SRDGS
+487 SRDGTES
-492 ETKREFLMLMVAQKA
+492 KRDFLMLMVAQPA
-507 AIPMEEQQKIPTGAG
+507 LIPVDEQQKIPTGAG
-522 TGPLGEAGKLVRE
+522 SGPLGEAGKLVRE

-544 TSEGG
+544 TSSGG

>member
-1 MVQFNFAEKS
+1 MVQFNFAEKT
-11 IKAKVVYYGPA
+11 IKAKVVFYGPA

-36 TDPTGHNSLVSLNT
+36 TDPAGHNSLVSLNT

-144 DMPDCDTEAELNRQL
+144 DLPDVDTEAELNRQL
-159 NAWGRKALPGIAA
+159 NAWGRKAFLGVASN
-172 TGEGVLETFAAAAQE
+172 GEGVLETFGAAAQE

-202 LDPASV
+202 LDPAAV
-208 PDLVAGAIKS
+208 PELVSAALKA
-218 LAGKAHDAAIRAG
+218 LAGKAEDAVAKAPKPAP
-231 TNVQTGKAQN
+231 GKPAS
-241 GPISPSKITVTQQ
+241 ISPSKITVTQAQ
-254 QAADQAGALQGGAD
+254 GADQSASLQGGAD
-268 GGLVIEELLGKAIK
+268 GGGLVIEELLGKAIK

-303 SIIAQADLAVLY
+303 AILSQADLALLY

-322 AALAAIKREAD
+322 AAIAAIKREAD

-344 GAALPSASAGAP
+344 GGAP
-356 GPATRLAQQVN
+356 PPASVPMAGPATRLAQQVS
-367 AQKAAASPAPAP
+367 AQRQSS
-379 AAPAA
+379 
-384 GAPLPPPKAVAPSA
+384 APLPPPKSVSTAAPAPTPAAAPSA
-398 PLPPAAAIPAPS
+398 S
-410 AAGSQLEAMLREG
+410 HSQLEAALKEG
-423 VRLADPGLSASG
+423 VRLAQAGLQANG
-435 ASVEFVQIAGGAPL
+435 GTVEFAQIAGELPL

-467 SLAPSARINVR
+467 ALAPSGKISVR
-478 TEKKPVLLK
+478 SEKKPVLLK
-487 SRDGS
+487 SRDGTES
-492 ETKREFLMLMVAQKA
+492 KRDFLMLMIAQPA
-507 AIPMEEQQKIPTGAG
+507 VIPVDEQQKIPTGAG
-522 TGPLGEAGKLVRE
+522 SGALGEAGKLVRE

-544 TSEGG
+544 TSSGG

>member
-1 MVQFNFAEKS
+1 MVQFNFAEKT
-11 IKAKVVYYGPA
+11 IKAKVVFYGPA

-36 TDPTGHNSLVSLNT
+36 TDPAGHNSLVSLNT

-144 DMPDCDTEAELNRQL
+144 DMPDIDTEAELNRQI
-159 NAWGRKALPGIAA
+159 NAWGRKAFMAVAA
-172 TGEGVLETFAAAAQE
+172 NGEGVLETFGAAAQE

-208 PDLVAGAIKS
+208 PDLVAAA
-218 LAGKAHDAAIRAG
+218 LKAL
-231 TNVQTGKAQN
+231 TGKAEEAAARAPQKT
-241 GPISPSKITVTQQ
+241 GPGRSASISPSKITVTQAQ
-254 QAADQAGALQGGAD
+254 SADQNASLQGGAD
-268 GGLVIEELLGKAIK
+268 GGGLVIEELLGKAIK

-288 EVLSSVVQAVNSGLS
+288 EVLSSVVQAINSGLTAIVS
-303 SIIAQADLAVLY
+303 QADLALLY

-322 AALAAIKREAD
+322 AAIAAIKREAD
-333 LTQRRVHAIST
+333 LTQRRVQAIST
-344 GAALPSASAGAP
+344 GGAPPPASAPMA
-356 GPATRLAQQVN
+356 GPATRLAQQVS
-367 AQKAAASPAPAP
+367 AQRQ
-379 AAPAA
+379 A
-384 GAPLPPPKAVAPSA
+384 GAALPPPKSVSTKAPADAVSV
-398 PLPPAAAIPAPS
+398 AAS
-410 AAGSQLEAMLREG
+410 NAANSQLEAALKEG
-423 VRLADPGLSASG
+423 VRLAQDGLNASG
-435 ASVEFVQIAGGAPL
+435 GTVEFAQIAGELPL

-467 SLAPSARINVR
+467 ALSPAGKISVR
-478 TEKKPVLLK
+478 SEKKPVLLK
-487 SRDGS
+487 SRDGTES
-492 ETKREFLMLMVAQKA
+492 KRDFLMLMIAQPA
-507 AIPMEEQQKIPTGAG
+507 LIPVDEQQKIPTGAG
-522 TGPLGEAGKLVRE
+522 SGAMGEAGKLVRE

-544 TSEGG
+544 TSGGG

>member
-1 MVQFNFAEKS
+1 MVQFNFAEKT
-11 IKAKVVYYGPA
+11 IKAKVVFYGPA

-36 TDPTGHNSLVSLNT
+36 TDPTGANSLVSLNT

-144 DMPDCDTEAELNRQL
+144 DMPDIDTEAELNRQL
-159 NAWGRKALPGIAA
+159 NAWGRKAFPGVAA
-172 TGEGVLETFAAAAQE
+172 NGEGVLETFGAAAQE

-202 LDPASV
+202 LDPAAV
-208 PDLVAGAIKS
+208 PELVAAALKA
-218 LAGKAHDAAIRAG
+218 LAGKAED
-231 TNVQTGKAQN
+231 VTGKRPASPK
-241 GPISPSKITVTQQ
+241 GGSISPSKITVTQGQ
-254 QAADQAGALQGGAD
+254 TADQNASLQGGGD
-268 GGLVIEELLGKAIK
+268 GGGLVIEELLGKAIK

-303 SIIAQADLAVLY
+303 AILSHADLALLY

-322 AALAAIKREAD
+322 AAIAAIKREAD
-333 LTQRRVHAIST
+333 LTQRRVQAIST
-344 GAALPSASAGAP
+344 GGALPSANMPMA
-356 GPATRLAQQVN
+356 GPATRLAQQVS
-367 AQKAAASPAPAP
+367 AQRQASSAPLP
-379 AAPAA
+379 PPKPVAPAA
-384 GAPLPPPKAVAPSA
+384 GAPLPPPATVSTAAPSGA
-398 PLPPAAAIPAPS
+398 SP
-410 AAGSQLEAMLREG
+410 LEAILKEG
-423 VRLADPGLSASG
+423 VRLAAAGLSASG
-435 ASVEFVQIAGGAPL
+435 GTVELAQIGGDPPL

-456 KLVKAAVEGAA
+456 KLLKAAVEGVAA
-467 SLAPSARINVR
+467 LAPSARISVR
-478 TEKKPVLLK
+478 SEKKPVLLK

-492 ETKREFLMLMVAQKA
+492 ETKRDFLMLMVAQSA
-507 AIPMEEQQKIPTGAG
+507 LIPLEEQQKIPTGAG

-544 TSEGG
+544 TAAGG

>member
-1 MVQFNFAEKS
+1 MVQFNFAEKT
-11 IKAKVVYYGPA
+11 IKAKVVFYGPA

-36 TDPTGHNSLVSLNT
+36 TDPSGHNSLVSLNT

-144 DMPDCDTEAELNRQL
+144 DVPDIDTEAELNRQL
-159 NAWGRKALPGIAA
+159 NAWGRKAFMAVAA
-172 TGEGVLETFAAAAQE
+172 NGEGVLETFGAAAQE

-202 LDPASV
+202 LDPAAV
-208 PDLVAGAIKS
+208 PELVAAALKS
-218 LAGKAHDAAIRAG
+218 LAGKAEDSAARAPKPAP
-231 TNVQTGKAQN
+231 GKPAS
-241 GPISPSKITVTQQ
+241 ISPSKITVTQV
-254 QAADQAGALQGGAD
+254 QAADQSASLQGGAD
-268 GGLVIEELLGKAIK
+268 GGGLVIEELLGKAIK

-303 SIIAQADLAVLY
+303 AIISQADLALLY

-322 AALAAIKREAD
+322 AAIAAIKREAD
-333 LTQRRVHAIST
+333 LTQRRVQAIST
-344 GAALPSASAGAP
+344 GGAPPAASAPVA
-356 GPATRLAQQVN
+356 GPATRLAQQVS
-367 AQKAAASPAPAP
+367 AQRQG
-379 AAPAA
+379 A
-384 GAPLPPPKAVAPSA
+384 GGPLPPPKSVSPKAGDG
-398 PLPPAAAIPAPS
+398 AASSS
-410 AAGSQLEAMLREG
+410 AALSQLEAALKEG
-423 VRLADPGLSASG
+423 VRLAQAGLTASG
-435 ASVEFVQIAGGAPL
+435 GTVEFAQIAGELPL

-467 SLAPSARINVR
+467 ALAPSGKISVR
-478 TEKKPVLLK
+478 SEKKPVLLK
-487 SRDGS
+487 SRDGTES
-492 ETKREFLMLMVAQKA
+492 KRDFLMLMVAQPA
-507 AIPMEEQQKIPTGAG
+507 LIPVDEQQKIPSGAG
-522 TGPLGEAGKLVRE
+522 SGSLGEAGKLVRE

-544 TSEGG
+544 TSAGG

>member
-1 MVQFNFAEKS
+1 MVQFNFAEKT
-11 IKAKVVYYGPA
+11 IKAKVVFYGPA

-36 TDPTGHNSLVSLNT
+36 TDPAGHNSLVSLNT

-144 DMPDCDTEAELNRQL
+144 DLPDIDTEAELNRQL
-159 NAWGRKALPGIAA
+159 NAWGRKAFPGVAA
-172 TGEGVLETFAAAAQE
+172 SGEGVLETFAAAAQE
-187 MLQSIAIKYNLKDKG
+187 MLQSIAVKYNLKDKG
-202 LDPASV
+202 LDPTAV
-208 PDLVAGAIKS
+208 PELVAAA
-218 LAGKAHDAAIRAG
+218 LRALVGKAEEASQKAPKPAP
-231 TNVQTGKAQN
+231 GKAAS
-241 GPISPSKITVTQQ
+241 ISPSKITVTQV
-254 QAADQAGALQGGAD
+254 QAADQSASLQGGAD
-268 GGLVIEELLGKAIK
+268 GGGLVIEELLGKAIK

-288 EVLSSVVQAVNSGLS
+288 EVLSSVVQALNSGLS
-303 SIIAQADLAVLY
+303 AIAAQADLALLY

-322 AALAAIKREAD
+322 AAIAAIKREAD
-333 LTQRRVHAIST
+333 LTQRRVQAIST
-344 GAALPSASAGAP
+344 GGAP
-356 GPATRLAQQVN
+356 PPSSAPVAGPATRLAQQVS
-367 AQKAAASPAPAP
+367 AQRQ
-379 AAPAA
+379 A
-384 GAPLPPPKAVAPSA
+384 GAPLPPPKSVSTVPPVAV
-398 PLPPAAAIPAPS
+398 S
-410 AAGSQLEAMLREG
+410 AASSAALAQLEAALKEG
-423 VRLADPGLSASG
+423 VRLAEAGLSASG
-435 ASVEFVQIAGGAPL
+435 GTVEFAQIAGELPL

-467 SLAPSARINVR
+467 ALAPAGKISVR
-478 TEKKPVLLK
+478 SEKKPVLLK

-492 ETKREFLMLMVAQKA
+492 ESKRDFLMLMIAQPA
-507 AIPMEEQQKIPTGAG
+507 LIPVDQQQKIPTGAG
-522 TGPLGEAGKLVRE
+522 SGALGEAGKLVRE

-544 TSEGG
+544 TSAGG

>member
-1 MVQFNFAEKS
+1 MVQFNFAEKT
-11 IKAKVVYYGPA
+11 IKAKVVFYGPA

-59 LLPISLGQVSGYEFK
+59 LLPISLGIVSGYEFK

-144 DMPDCDTEAELNRQL
+144 DMPDIDTEAELNRQL
-159 NAWGRKALPGIAA
+159 NAWGRKAFPGVAA
-172 TGEGVLETFAAAAQE
+172 NGEGVLETFGAAAQE

-202 LDPASV
+202 LDPAAV
-208 PDLVAGAIKS
+208 PDLVAAALKN
-218 LAGKAHDAAIRAG
+218 LAGRADD
-231 TNVQTGKAQN
+231 VTGKAQPK
-241 GPISPSKITVTQQ
+241 GPGRPGGSISPSKITVTQAQ
-254 QAADQAGALQGGAD
+254 TADQNASLQGGAD
-268 GGLVIEELLGKAIK
+268 GGGLVIEELLGKAIK

-288 EVLSSVVQAVNSGLS
+288 EVLTSVVQAVNSGLAA
-303 SIIAQADLAVLY
+303 IASHADLALLY

-322 AALAAIKREAD
+322 AAIAAIKREAD
-333 LTQRRVHAIST
+333 LTQRRVQAIST
-344 GAALPSASAGAP
+344 GGALPPSSAPVA
-356 GPATRLAQQVN
+356 GPATRLAQQVS
-367 AQKAAASPAPAP
+367 AQR
-379 AAPAA
+379 A
-384 GAPLPPPKAVAPSA
+384 GGGALPPPKAVNNAA
-398 PLPPAAAIPAPS
+398 PLASPASVS
-410 AAGSQLEAMLREG
+410 AGASSSNNGGPLESMLKEG
-423 VRLADPGLSASG
+423 VRLAQPALAANGGTVEYAQLGGDP
-435 ASVEFVQIAGGAPL
+435 PL

-456 KLVKAAVEGAA
+456 RLVKAAVEGAA
-467 SLAPSARINVR
+467 ALSPSAKISLRSER
-478 TEKKPVLLK
+478 KPVLLK

-492 ETKREFLMLMVAQKA
+492 ETKRDFLMLIVGQAVM
-507 AIPMEEQQKIPTGAG
+507 IPVDEQQKIPTGAG
-522 TGPLGEAGKLVRE
+522 AGSLGEAGKLVRE

-544 TSEGG
+544 AAAGG

>member
-1 MVQFNFAEKS
+1 MVQFNFAEKT
-11 IKAKVVYYGPA
+11 IKAKVVFYGPA

-36 TDPTGHNSLVSLNT
+36 TDPSGHNSLVSLNT

-144 DMPDCDTEAELNRQL
+144 DVPDIDTEAELNRQL
-159 NAWGRKALPGIAA
+159 NAWGRKAFMAVAA
-172 TGEGVLETFAAAAQE
+172 NGEGVLETFGAAAQE

-202 LDPASV
+202 LDPAAV
-208 PDLVAGAIKS
+208 PELVAAALKS
-218 LAGKAHDAAIRAG
+218 LAGKAEDSAARAPKPAP
-231 TNVQTGKAQN
+231 GKPAS
-241 GPISPSKITVTQQ
+241 ISPSKITVTQV
-254 QAADQAGALQGGAD
+254 QAADQSASLQGGAD
-268 GGLVIEELLGKAIK
+268 GGGLVIEELLGKAIK

-303 SIIAQADLAVLY
+303 AIISQADLALLY

-322 AALAAIKREAD
+322 AAIAAIKREAD
-333 LTQRRVHAIST
+333 LTQRRVQAIST
-344 GAALPSASAGAP
+344 GGAPPAASAPVA
-356 GPATRLAQQVN
+356 GPATRLAQQVS
-367 AQKAAASPAPAP
+367 AQRQG
-379 AAPAA
+379 A
-384 GAPLPPPKAVAPSA
+384 GGPLPPPKSVSPKGGDG
-398 PLPPAAAIPAPS
+398 AAL
-410 AAGSQLEAMLREG
+410 SQLEAALKEG
-423 VRLADPGLSASG
+423 VRLAQAGLTASG
-435 ASVEFVQIAGGAPL
+435 GTVEFAQIAGELPL

-467 SLAPSARINVR
+467 ALAPSGKISVR
-478 TEKKPVLLK
+478 SEKKPVLLK
-487 SRDGS
+487 SRDGTES
-492 ETKREFLMLMVAQKA
+492 KRDFLMLMVAQPA
-507 AIPMEEQQKIPTGAG
+507 LIPVDEQQKIPSGAG
-522 TGPLGEAGKLVRE
+522 SGSLGEAGKLVRE

-544 TSEGG
+544 TSAGG

>member
-1 MVQFNFAEKS
+1 MVQFNFAEKT
-11 IKAKVVYYGPA
+11 IKAKVVFYGPA

-144 DMPDCDTEAELNRQL
+144 DMPDIDTEAELNRQL
-159 NAWGRKALPGIAA
+159 NAWGRKAFPGVAA
-172 TGEGVLETFAAAAQE
+172 NGEGVLETFGAAAQE

-202 LDPASV
+202 LDPAAV
-208 PDLVAGAIKS
+208 PELVAAALKT
-218 LAGKAHDAAIRAG
+218 LAGKAED
-231 TNVQTGKAQN
+231 VTGKT
-241 GPISPSKITVTQQ
+241 GPKGPGRPGAISPSKITVTQAQ
-254 QAADQAGALQGGAD
+254 TADQNASLQGGGD
-268 GGLVIEELLGKAIK
+268 GGGLVIEELLGKAIK

-288 EVLSSVVQAVNSGLS
+288 EVLSSVVQALNSGLS
-303 SIIAQADLAVLY
+303 AILSHADLALLY

-322 AALAAIKREAD
+322 AAIAAIKREAD
-333 LTQRRVHAIST
+333 LTQRRVQAIST
-344 GAALPSASAGAP
+344 GGALPASSMPTA
-356 GPATRLAQQVN
+356 GPATRLAQQVS
-367 AQKAAASPAPAP
+367 AQRQAAGSPLPPPKSVAP
-379 AAPAA
+379 AAPA
-384 GAPLPPPKAVAPSA
+384 GPGSPAVS
-398 PLPPAAAIPAPS
+398 
-410 AAGSQLEAMLREG
+410 SQLEAALKEG
-423 VRLADPGLSASG
+423 VRLAQNGLSAAG
-435 ASVEFVQIAGGAPL
+435 GTVEFAQIAGDLPL

-467 SLAPSARINVR
+467 ALAPSAKISVR
-478 TEKKPVLLK
+478 SEKKPVLLK

-492 ETKREFLMLMVAQKA
+492 ETKRDFLMLMVAQPA
-507 AIPMEEQQKIPTGAG
+507 MIPIEEQQKTPPGAG
-522 TGPLGEAGKLVRE
+522 PGALGEAGKLVRE

-544 TSEGG
+544 TSAGG